1 MKYLLIIVIIAIA
14 AVMVIQSDVLTPE
27 PGRVYKAYR
36 EKLMAA
42 QGYSSKVTAST
53 KWSIKINKCEIEA
66 TKAVIMATEHTSKI
80 PMNAASHAFAI
91 KVTRE
96 IRAVLFLQN
105 GKWRVGRESVLK
117 ENTSTYE
124 DRQKTGNMQ

>member
-1 MKYLLIIVIIAIA
+1 MKYLLILLIIAIA

-27 PGRVYKAYR
+27 PARVYKAYR

-42 QGYSSKVTAST
+42 QGYSSKVTATS
-53 KWSIKINKCEIEA
+53 KWSIKINKYEIKD
-66 TKAVIMATEHTSKI
+66 TKAVIMATERTSKI
-80 PMNAASHAFAI
+80 PMNAASHAFAT

-96 IRAVLFLQN
+96 IRAALFLQN
-105 GKWRVGRESVLK
+105 GKWRVGRETVLK

-124 DRQKTGNMQ
+124 DRQKTGHMQ